1 MRHASILVVV
11 IMVTSLVFANFR
23 SAESAHK
30 SEQQRIS
37 YTKIGSS
44 ILIEGDLGQPVGA
57 EVEIQG
63 FKETNGPLANWFWV
77 ESIDGKRLDSKRGI
91 QVNGVSKWKDGTRAT
106 LSGHETGILKFLA
119 LNETNYGPNDSRWN
133 GPHQIIHLRF
143 EVDRVVEPKELGVE
157 RE

>member
-1 MRHASILVVV
+1 MRHASILAVV
-11 IMVTSLVFANFR
+11 IMVSSLAFANFR
-23 SAESAHK
+23 SLESAQK
-30 SEQQRIS
+30 SEAQRLS

-57 EVEIQG
+57 VVEVQG

-91 QVNGVSKWKDGTRAT
+91 QVNGVSKWRDGTRAT

-119 LNETNYGPNDSRWN
+119 LNETNYGPDDSRWN
-133 GPHQIIHLRF
+133 GPHQVIHLTF
-143 EVDRVVEPKELGVE
+143 EVDRVVEPKGLGVE